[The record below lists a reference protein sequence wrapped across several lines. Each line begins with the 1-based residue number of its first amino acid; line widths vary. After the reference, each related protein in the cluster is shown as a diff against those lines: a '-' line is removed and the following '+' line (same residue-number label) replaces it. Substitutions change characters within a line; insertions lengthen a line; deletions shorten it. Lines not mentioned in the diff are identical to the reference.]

1 MRQNYFLDERTW
13 AAVER
18 DCWIKTQNRVSDSF
32 AMAGGVVGKGASG
45 IRLFKLKK
53 CGEGFFFSRAGFW
66 ELSEM
71 KGLIF

>member
-18 DCWIKTQNRVSDSF
+18 DCWFKTQNRVSDSF
-32 AMAGGVVGKGASG
+32 AMAEGVVGKGASG
-45 IRLFKLKK
+45 IRTVQVEEVW
-53 CGEGFFFSRAGFW
+53 GSFFFSRAGLW

-71 KGLIF
+71 KGLNF